1 MVRTLMGVQE
11 EMNAGTLD
19 TSSPAHA
26 AAESVDLSAYHS
38 AHYFTR
44 V

>member
-1 MVRTLMGVQE
+1 MD
-11 EMNAGTLD
+11 AGTFG
-19 TSSPAHA
+19 TATAAP

-44 V
+44 A